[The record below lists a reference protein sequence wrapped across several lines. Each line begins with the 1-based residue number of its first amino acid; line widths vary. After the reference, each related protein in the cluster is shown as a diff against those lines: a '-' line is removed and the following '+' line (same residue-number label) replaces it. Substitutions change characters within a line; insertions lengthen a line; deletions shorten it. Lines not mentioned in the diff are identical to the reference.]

1 MTAENSNLEISQPPL
16 PAVAPERYDVLALL
30 GQGGMGLVLKG
41 RHKQLNKLVAIKVL
55 NTALSLDSVSLK
67 RFDIEA
73 KAGSQLAHPNL
84 IAVFDYGVTT
94 EGKPYL
100 VMEYVEGE
108 SLQERIAQSGSIEA
122 EEFLRVF
129 EQVVRA
135 LKYIHNQN
143 IIHRDIKTSNIM
155 LQKIDSEAE
164 TFAKLLDFGIAK
176 VLADS
181 GLTIQDLTATGSV
194 FGSPLY
200 MSPEQCRG
208 KDTDGRS
215 DIYSLGCVMHE
226 CFTGLPPVIGEN
238 ALDTIFKHVNG
249 PPSIIAPELKTG
261 RLERRVAAMIEKC
274 LEKDPAQRFQNA
286 AELLEEL
293 KATREEGLALKYTGD
308 HEHPP
313 ARQENKEKNSPPAF
327 VPNQSQEPSAD
338 AKATNP
344 WKTKP
349 PEQDFLDES
358 NRSKESSVSA
368 PQVTEPATQKSSR
381 LRQSKSTIAEENQKQ
396 TPLVKILVLAG
407 TLALFGAAAFFAG
420 PGLIK
425 QYEQGQYE
433 TLRQKTETAYNEGKP
448 HWAGLEEDYKKL
460 LAGSDADVSAAATYC
475 LRLGNINLENGN
487 LDSAELYFKQALE
500 KLSTKKAD
508 SPELYLSALLG
519 TAEVARQNKK
529 EDQAKANLEKAL
541 KESETYKI
549 SPELKGDLY
558 LASAR
563 LAAQRASGDNK
574 KKAGDRAIEFFDQ
587 ALSEYTRAGNA
598 VSASKVAETWLES
611 AELCHRLSWTPET
624 ARRAQGALALASKIT
639 SSSDREELERRALPL
654 KGLVQKSPSITPGN
668 QNSTGSA
675 DDMPPVRST
684 MDSAAL
690 DAKYEAD
697 LAKYKLEQIKR
708 AQTMN
713 EQIRDFQI
721 NNTRQIT
728 DELKKQSRS
737 VSGSPFKTSSFDKT
751 AAPPSMKNMENFTR
765 SFSAE

>member
-1 MTAENSNLEISQPPL
+1 MNADNSNQEISHPPL
-16 PAVAPERYDVLALL
+16 PVVAPERYEVLALL

-41 RHKQLNKLVAIKVL
+41 RHKQLNKLVAIKIL

-108 SLQERIAQSGSIEA
+108 SLQERIAESGPIGT
-122 EEFLRVF
+122 EEFLRIF

-155 LQKIDSEAE
+155 LQKIDSESE
-164 TFAKLLDFGIAK
+164 SFAKLLDFGIAK

-226 CFTGLPPVIGEN
+226 CFIGIPPVIGEN

-249 PPSIIAPELKTG
+249 PPSIIASELKTG

-274 LEKDPAQRFQNA
+274 LEKEPEKRFQNA

-313 ARQENKEKNSPPAF
+313 QRSAAPAIEQYESPIQ
-327 VPNQSQEPSAD
+327 NLEPSSD
-338 AKATNP
+338 SRTTNP
-344 WKTKP
+344 WKTKS
-349 PEQDFLDES
+349 PEQVISMSEP
-358 NRSKESSVSA
+358 A
-368 PQVTEPATQKSSR
+368 PQAGSR
-381 LRQSKSTIAEENQKQ
+381 LRQNKSTLTEERPKRNA
-396 TPLVKILVLAG
+396 LVKILVLAG
-407 TLALFGAAAFFAG
+407 TLVLIGAGAFLAG
-420 PGLIK
+420 PPLIN
-425 QYEQGQYE
+425 QYEQGQHKALDKKAE
-433 TLRQKTETAYNEGKP
+433 AAYKEGKL
-448 HWAGLEEDYKKL
+448 HWAGLEAEYKKL
-460 LAGSDADVSAAATYC
+460 LSRADSESDSIAAAKYC
-475 LRLGNINLENGN
+475 LRLGNINLENGK
-487 LDSAELYFKQALE
+487 LDSAQSYFKKTIE
-500 KLSTKKAD
+500 KLAAGKAD
-508 SPELYLSALLG
+508 APELHLSALSG
-519 TAEVARQNKK
+519 SAEVYRQSKN
-529 EDQAKANLEKAL
+529 EDEAKAILEKAL
-541 KESETYKI
+541 KLTVSEKI
-549 SPELKGDLY
+549 SAELKGDLY

-563 LAAQRASGDNK
+563 LAAQRANGDNK
-574 KKAGDRAIEFFDQ
+574 KKAGDRAIEFFDR
-587 ALSEYTRAGNA
+587 ALSEYTRAGNS
-598 VSASKVAETWLES
+598 VSVSKVAQTWLES
-611 AELCHRLSWTPET
+611 AELCHHLNWTPET
-624 ARRAQGALALASKIT
+624 ARRAQSALALASKIT
-639 SSSDREELERRALPL
+639 SDNAKEELERRALPL
-654 KGLVQKSPSITPGN
+654 KDLAQKSPASASA
-668 QNSTGSA
+668 STSTQTAA
-675 DDMPPVRST
+675 DSVSDLPPIRGT
-684 MDSAAL
+684 MDSTAL

-697 LAKYKLEQIKR
+697 LAKYKLEQIKQ
-708 AQTMN
+708 AQVMN
-713 EQIRDFQI
+713 EQIRDFQLS
-721 NNTRQIT
+721 NTKQIT
-728 DELKKQSRS
+728 DELKKQSRAI
-737 VSGSPFKTSSFDKT
+737 SGSPFKSSSPDKT
-751 AAPPSMKNMENFTR
+751 APPPSMQNMEKFTR

>member
-155 LQKIDSEAE
+155 LQQIDSEAE

-249 PPSIIAPELKTG
+249 PPSIIASDLKTG

-274 LEKDPAQRFQNA
+274 LEKDPEKRFQNA
-286 AELLEEL
+286 AELLDEL

-308 HEHPP
+308 HEPP
-313 ARQENKEKNSPPAF
+313 PEILDNREKISPPAF
-327 VPNQSQEPSAD
+327 FPNQSQEPPAD

-349 PEQDFLDES
+349 PEQDFSNES
-358 NRSKESSVSA
+358 KGSSISTPGVA
-368 PQVTEPATQKSSR
+368 EPATQKSSR
-381 LRQSKSTIAEENQKQ
+381 LRHSKSTLSEENQKRN
-396 TPLVKILVLAG
+396 TLAKILVSAG
-407 TLALFGAAAFFAG
+407 TLVLVGVAVFFAG

-425 QYEQGQYE
+425 HYEQGQFE
-433 TLRQKTETAYNEGKP
+433 TLRQKTEAAYKEGKP

-460 LAGSDADVSAAATYC
+460 LAGSDADVSAAATYR

-487 LDSAELYFKQALE
+487 LTGAELYFKQALE

-519 TAEVARQNKK
+519 TAEVARQSKK
-529 EDQAKANLEKAL
+529 EDQAKAILEKAL

-587 ALSEYTRAGNA
+587 ALSEYTRAGNS

-654 KGLVQKSPSITPGN
+654 KGLVQKSPSIKPGN
-668 QNSTGSA
+668 QISTGSA

>member
-16 PAVAPERYDVLALL
+16 PAVAPERYEVLSLL
-30 GQGGMGLVLKG
+30 GQGGMGMVLKA

-73 KAGSQLAHPNL
+73 KAGSQLNHPNL

-94 EGKPYL
+94 EGKPYQ

-108 SLQERIAQSGSIEA
+108 SLQERLAEGGPIDA
-122 EEFLRVF
+122 EEFLRIF

-135 LKYIHNQN
+135 LKYIHKQN

-155 LQKIDSEAE
+155 LQKIDSEAD

-226 CFTGLPPVIGEN
+226 CFLGIPPVIGEN

-249 PPSIIAPELKTG
+249 PPTIISAEMKTD
-261 RLERRVAAMIEKC
+261 RLGRRVSAMIEKC
-274 LEKDPAQRFQNA
+274 LEKDPENRFQNA
-286 AELLEEL
+286 SDLLEEL
-293 KATREEGLALKYTGD
+293 KATQEEGLALKYTGD
-308 HEHPP
+308 HVHNHPP
-313 ARQENKEKNSPPAF
+313 QPSAVSPF
-327 VPNQSQEPSAD
+327 STIKEPSAET
-338 AKATNP
+338 KGTNP
-344 WKTKP
+344 WKTKS
-349 PEQDFLDES
+349 PEQDLSAEP
-358 NRSKESSVSA
+358 NSKSEIQPKPPSSDPA
-368 PQVTEPATQKSSR
+368 PQTGSR
-381 LRQSKSTIAEENQKQ
+381 LRQSERVLSEEGPKRN
-396 TPLVKILVLAG
+396 TLTKILILAG
-407 TLALFGAAAFFAG
+407 TVAVLGAGIFLAG
-420 PGLIK
+420 PGLMK

-433 TLRQKTETAYNEGKP
+433 NLRQKTEAAYKEGKL
-448 HWAGLEEDYKKL
+448 HWAGLEADYKKL
-460 LAGSDADVSAAATYC
+460 LSLSESDSVSAATFC
-475 LRLGNINLENGN
+475 LRLGDINLENGK
-487 LDSAELYFKQALE
+487 LERADSYFKQALT
-500 KLSTKKAD
+500 KLSAKKKEA
-508 SPELYLSALLG
+508 PELYLSALLG
-519 TAEVARQNKK
+519 SAEVARQSKK
-529 EDQAKANLEKAL
+529 EDQAKAIIEKAL
-541 KESETYKI
+541 ELADKEKV

-563 LAAQRASGDNK
+563 LAAQRASGENK

-587 ALSEYTRAGNA
+587 ALSEYTRAGNS
-598 VSASKVAETWLES
+598 VSVSKVAETWLES
-611 AELCHRLSWTPET
+611 AELCHRLRWTPET
-624 ARRAQGALALASKIT
+624 ARRAQSALALASKIA

-654 KGLVQKSPSITPGN
+654 KGLAQKSPSIMPAN
-668 QNSTGSA
+668 QISTGSA
-675 DDMPPVRST
+675 DDMPPVRGT
-684 MDSAAL
+684 INSAAL

-708 AQTMN
+708 AQAMN

-721 NNTRQIT
+721 SNTKQIT

-737 VSGSPFKTSSFDKT
+737 VGGSPFKTSSFDKT
-751 AAPPSMKNMENFTR
+751 APPPSMKNMENFTR

>member
-16 PAVAPERYDVLALL
+16 PEVAPGRYDVLALL

-108 SLQERIAQSGSIEA
+108 SLQERIAQSGPIET

-261 RLERRVAAMIEKC
+261 RLERRVAAMIERS
-274 LEKDPAQRFQNA
+274 LEKDPEKRFQNA
-286 AELLEEL
+286 AELLDEL

-308 HEHPP
+308 HEHP
-313 ARQENKEKNSPPAF
+313 RENQQNKEKISPPAF
-327 VPNQSQEPSAD
+327 VPNPSQEPAAD

-349 PEQDFLDES
+349 PEQDFSDES
-358 NRSKESSVSA
+358 KGSKVSA

-381 LRQSKSTIAEENQKQ
+381 LRQSKSTLSEENPQRNN
-396 TPLVKILVLAG
+396 LAKILVSAA
-407 TLALFGAAAFFAG
+407 ALVLVGAAVFFAG

-425 QYEQGQYE
+425 QYEHGQYE
-433 TLRQKTETAYNEGKP
+433 TLHQKTEAAYKEGKP

-460 LAGSDADVSAAATYC
+460 LAGSDTDVSAAATYC

-487 LDSAELYFKQALE
+487 LDSAELYFKQTLE

-508 SPELYLSALLG
+508 APELYLSALLG
-519 TAEVARQNKK
+519 SAEVARQSKK
-529 EDQAKANLEKAL
+529 EDQAKAILEKAV
-541 KESETYKI
+541 KESESKKI

-587 ALSEYTRAGNA
+587 ALSEYTRAGNS
-598 VSASKVAETWLES
+598 VSVSKVAETWLES

-624 ARRAQGALALASKIT
+624 ARRAQSALALASKIT

-668 QNSTGSA
+668 QISTGSA

-751 AAPPSMKNMENFTR
+751 AAPPSMKNMEKFTR